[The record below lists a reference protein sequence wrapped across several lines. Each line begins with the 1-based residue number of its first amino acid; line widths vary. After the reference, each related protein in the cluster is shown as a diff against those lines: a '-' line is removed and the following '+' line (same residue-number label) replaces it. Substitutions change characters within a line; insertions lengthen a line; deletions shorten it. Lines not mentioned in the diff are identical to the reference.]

1 MKIYITRHAQDD
13 DSVRGGWSENSLTD
27 LGVLESNSLA
37 DELSKNQ
44 NSYDIGKIYSSDLL
58 RARQTAEIIS
68 DKLSVGVEYISGFRE
83 VNNGDLAGMDNILA
97 DEKYPHFYWRK
108 LDWNKHYP
116 NGESPKEFYERVS
129 NTWAKFIKEVSS
141 FNQNVLLVTHGGV
154 INIIKCIISKTEY
167 SNENKYPGIPSA
179 KIAMEI
185 EI

>member
-1 MKIYITRHAQDD
+1 MKIYIIRHARDD

-27 LGVLESNSLA
+27 SGILEFNSFA
-37 DELSKNQ
+37 DELLKNQ
-44 NSYDIGKIYSSDLL
+44 SSYNIGKIYSSDLL

-68 DKLSVGVEYISGFRE
+68 DKLAVGVEYISGFRE
-83 VNNGDLAGMDNILA
+83 VNNGVLAGMDNALA

-108 LDWNKHYP
+108 LDWNEHYP

-154 INIIKCIISKTEY
+154 INIIKCIISEAEY
-167 SNENKYPGIPSA
+167 SNKNKYQGIPSA
-179 KIAMEI
+179 KIALEI

>member
-1 MKIYITRHAQDD
+1 MKIYITRHARDD
-13 DSVRGGWSENSLTD
+13 DSVRGGWSANSLTD
-27 LGVLESNSLA
+27 FGVLESNSLA
-37 DELSKNQ
+37 DELLKNQ
-44 NSYDIGKIYSSDLL
+44 SSYNIRKIYSSDLL
-58 RARQTAEIIS
+58 RARQTAEIIN

-83 VNNGDLAGMDNILA
+83 VNNGDLAGMDNALA

-108 LDWNKHYP
+108 LDWNEHYP

-141 FNQNVLLVTHGGV
+141 FNKNVLLVTHGGV
-154 INIIKCIISKTEY
+154 INIIKCIISEVEY
-167 SNENKYPGIPSA
+167 SNKNKYQGIPSV